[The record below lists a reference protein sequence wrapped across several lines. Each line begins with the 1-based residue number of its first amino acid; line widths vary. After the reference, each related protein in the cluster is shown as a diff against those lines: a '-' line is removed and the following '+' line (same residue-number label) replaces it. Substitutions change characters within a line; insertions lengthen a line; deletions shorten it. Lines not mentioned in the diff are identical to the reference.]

1 MSEAMDVVQFDYDI
15 SSQQAFATLRGIGW
29 RPIEEMVAFDPTEI
43 PEEVEDFEILNPCG
57 FLQSLTRD
65 PSVGRRVPPHRRTP
79 MTFAD
84 FTKNLF
90 EPYIV
95 REVTKRFQEAQASLG
110 NFVEEQQIMWQNEM
124 VSNANLWMKKQQIEY
139 RKLALSVQMISA

>member
-1 MSEAMDVVQFDYDI
+1 MDVVQFDYDI
-15 SSQQAFATLRGIGW
+15 SRQQAFADLRGIVW
-29 RPIEEMVAFDPTEI
+29 RLIEEMVAFDPTEI
-43 PEEVEDFEILNPCG
+43 PEEVEDFEILNPCS

-90 EPYIV
+90 ELYIV
-95 REVTKRFQEAQASLG
+95 REVMKRFQEAQASLG

-124 VSNANLWMKKQQIEY
+124 VSNANLLMKKELVEY
-139 RKLALSVQMISA
+139 QKLVLSDQMIQAQL